1 MDSDAESI
9 DERTYDNQ
17 FTTENSIPNRTRCN
31 DYHDYEMDGPCDF
44 DRRQFARTPKKY
56 QQPEYRED
64 SINGRKKGVA
74 LNHPMPDRRKR

>member
-9 DERTYDNQ
+9 SERTYDNQ

-31 DYHDYEMDGPCDF
+31 DYHDYEMDEPCDF

-64 SINGRKKGVA
+64 SINGRKKGVV

>member
-17 FTTENSIPNRTRCN
+17 FATETSIPNRTRCN

-44 DRRQFARTPKKY
+44 DRRQFARNPKKY

>member
-17 FTTENSIPNRTRCN
+17 FTTENSIPNRTRRN
-31 DYHDYEMDGPCDF
+31 DYHDYEMDGPCDL
-44 DRRQFARTPKKY
+44 DRRQLARNPKKY
-56 QQPEYRED
+56 QQPKYRED
-64 SINGRKKGVA
+64 FINGRKKGVA